1 MKSCLVTDKV
11 ITYRDAVF
19 AAKRK
24 PNWTPC
30 TKTWGAV
37 TTVVAWNSEYFKRGD
52 NRFRV
57 IRWRN
62 GLVEFQGW
70 VAGSF
75 EEINRELNKK

>member
-1 MKSCLVTDKV
+1 VSEV
-11 ITYRDAVF
+11 ITYRQAVE

-37 TTVVAWNSEYFKRGD
+37 TTVVAWNSEHFKRGD

-75 EEINRELNKK
+75 EEMNRELNKK

>member
-1 MKSCLVTDKV
+1 MSEVM
-11 ITYRDAVF
+11 TYRQAVQ

-37 TTVVAWNSEYFKRGD
+37 TTVVAWNSEQFKRGD